1 MELVRY
7 KLQKHW
13 QYIRLLEVLHSR
25 TSYIE
30 LVPVCPVD
38 DLIVPWALKH
48 LTLMEQ
54 SSVMTWHGTRT
65 SQSYQKYV
73 FRWDETALTHFMD
86 LHNFFIYCEAPEGKL
101 GDVILETEFAWT
113 DVAFLDGNREPL
125 FYTITHE
132 GESFIQATLLKE
144 V

>member
-1 MELVRY
+1 MFVPY
-7 KLQKHW
+7 KLRRHR
-13 QYIRLLEVLHSR
+13 QYIRLLEVLHPL

-30 LVPVCPVD
+30 LVPVNPAD

-48 LTLMEQ
+48 LPLLAQETVKSWNGTK
-54 SSVMTWHGTRT
+54 SSEP
-65 SQSYQKYV
+65 YQKYL
-73 FRWDETALTHFMD
+73 FQWSETALKHFMD

-113 DVAFLDGNREPL
+113 DVAFLNESKEPL

-132 GESFIQATLLKE
+132 GEAFIQTALRDK